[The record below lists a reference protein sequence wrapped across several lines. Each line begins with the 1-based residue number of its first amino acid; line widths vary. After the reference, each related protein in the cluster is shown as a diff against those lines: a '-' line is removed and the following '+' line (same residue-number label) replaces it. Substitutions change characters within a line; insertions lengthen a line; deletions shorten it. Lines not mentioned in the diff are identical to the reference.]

1 MRRRAYTTGPTSG
14 SLRAQSTGRSGT
26 RMSGS

>member
-1 MRRRAYTTGPTSG
+1 MRRRAYTTGPTAG
-14 SLRAQSTGRSGT
+14 PLRTQSTGRSGT